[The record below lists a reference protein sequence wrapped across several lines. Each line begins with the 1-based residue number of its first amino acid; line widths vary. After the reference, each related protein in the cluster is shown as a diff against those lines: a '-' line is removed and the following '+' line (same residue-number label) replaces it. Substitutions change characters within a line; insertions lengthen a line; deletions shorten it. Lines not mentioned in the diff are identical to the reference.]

1 MSGGTAVA
9 PYVSSGPVTS
19 GSSDRF
25 DGCAMIAGGTA
36 SVTDNNAARNRFRRI
51 ADDGRN
57 RKRRKVPEETGLVFD
72 CTGCGG
78 RFGPQSVRGWRVAHN
93 QASARFVRYRDSS
106 PSPRPTAPGR
116 SRCYDRRPLKE
127 PTMPE

>member
-1 MSGGTAVA
+1 MSGGTVLV

-51 ADDGRN
+51 ADDGEIESGVRC
-57 RKRRKVPEETGLVFD
+57 RKEWVLFLIVPGDV
-72 CTGCGG
+72 G
-78 RFGPQSVRGWRVAHN
+78 
-93 QASARFVRYRDSS
+93 ASASYQRMDGGLPTVRHPHALCVIVILRRS
-106 PSPRPTAPGR
+106 APG
-116 SRCYDRRPLKE
+116 CPAVL
-127 PTMPE
+127 TLL